1 MSDPSNGAGMREH
14 VLFFSRFLK
23 SPRTVGA
30 VTASSRALAEAMVD
44 GIDLTRPG
52 RIVELG
58 PGTGVFTAAIVERLG
73 PETEFLALDI
83 DPAFVARINARWPS
97 IECVCGSAE
106 QLDAIAGDRG
116 MLPIDHIVSGLPF
129 VSLPPPV
136 TQQIIGCIA
145 RALRP
150 GGTFTTF
157 QYVPGYGFPS
167 AVSFRRNMSAGLH
180 SQPSVRLVV
189 RNMPPVLVM
198 TWRKIAES

>member
-1 MSDPSNGAGMREH
+1 MSESSNGTGIREH

-44 GIDLTRPG
+44 GIDLQRPG

-58 PGTGVFTAAIVERLG
+58 PGTGAFTSTIVERLG
-73 PETEFLALDI
+73 AETRFLALDI
-83 DPAFVARINARWPS
+83 DPAFVQRINARWPAV
-97 IECVCGSAE
+97 ECVCASAE
-106 QLDAIAGDRG
+106 RLSDIAGDRG

-136 TQQIIGCIA
+136 TQQITESIT

-157 QYVPGYGFPS
+157 QYVTGYGFPS
-167 AVSFRRNMSAGLH
+167 AVAFRRSMAQLMGA
-180 SQPSVRLVV
+180 QPAVRLVV

-198 TWRKIAES
+198 TWRKA